1 MVARK
6 SGTKM
11 LNRDHSPWLWGRQT
25 PDPAWYGVISEGAII
40 MHNPCEWRLAR
51 VRKGPVLTERM
62 GTHEANKASLVVDF
76 ERHFS

>member
-11 LNRDHSPWLWGRQT
+11 LNRDHSPWLGT
-25 PDPAWYGVISEGAII
+25 VTVISEGAI

-62 GTHEANKASLVVDF
+62 GMHVANKASLVVDF